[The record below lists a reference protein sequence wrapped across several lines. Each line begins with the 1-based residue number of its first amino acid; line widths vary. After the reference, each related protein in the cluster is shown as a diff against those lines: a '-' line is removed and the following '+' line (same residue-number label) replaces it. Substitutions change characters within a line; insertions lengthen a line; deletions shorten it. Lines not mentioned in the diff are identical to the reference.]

1 MLSKYF
7 PMFGQAEDP
16 GEEGLDHVLRS
27 PSRHVVTNRLKCIV
41 SLGHRHLDVSG
52 LHNWKAVCSPRVC
65 VGGDFFVFM
74 MC

>member
-1 MLSKYF
+1 
-7 PMFGQAEDP
+7 MFGQAEDP
-16 GEEGLDHVLRS
+16 GEERRDWTMYYAPP

-41 SLGHRHLDVSG
+41 SLGRRHLDVSS
-52 LHNWKAVCSPRVC
+52 LHNWKAVRSPRVC